1 MTLFKNGRSY
11 TKYSAEDTSCKNL
24 GPTDSTCNDTWI
36 EQIDHPIAPNASV
49 VDPYAT
55 GVSSKPKKNRPY
67 QKHRQS
73 SSKHDGNARPRLQQ
87 SSSYSDQGTQLPNNR
102 APPPSML
109 PLDNKTF
116 TVTQSIVI
124 DGDAMDLAGNRQISS
139 YVDWISFSL
148 SHLDCIELIGIDPA
162 LPVVSSIAIVLC
174 TKKLAYKQSVQTL
187 SLISK
192 DGSSKSALKIILA
205 RNAPLPAEHSS
216 QL

>member
-87 SSSYSDQGTQLPNNR
+87 SSSYSDQGAQLPNNR

-124 DGDAMDLAGNRQISS
+124 DGDAMDLAENRQISR
-139 YVDWISFSL
+139 
-148 SHLDCIELIGIDPA
+148 IDPA